1 LAISSGGFTT
11 HDSRPTTLKM
21 TDFIPGL
28 QLCEALYREA
38 VAPILA
44 REFPKLPYSAARMGT
59 GSDVLGFD
67 TVRSTDHEW
76 GPRLLL
82 FLSEADAAT
91 HGPAIIETLRHML
104 PRKIRGYPTN
114 FCPTDEVRVSVLQPV
129 ESGPVEHKVEV
140 TTLSQFLQ
148 KRLGITS
155 AQELDVLDWLT
166 FSAQALLEVTA
177 GALFHDGLGTL
188 AEARDLLAYYP
199 HDIWLY
205 LLAAQWARI
214 SQQEPFVGRTGEV
227 GDELGSALIA
237 ADLVQDVMRLGFLM
251 ERRYAPYTKWFGSAF
266 ARLVCASRLTPHLDR
281 VLAARGWQD
290 RQQHLAHAY
299 QIIAAMHNDLGI
311 TEPLSAH
318 TTQFHGRPFLVIEA
332 GRFADA
338 LRNQIRD
345 EWVRNL
351 PEAVG
356 SIDQFVDSTDVLT
369 NAALRRQ
376 AKAIYSSSPSL
387 PSERSVTP

>member
-1 LAISSGGFTT
+1 
-11 HDSRPTTLKM
+11 
-21 TDFIPGL
+21 
-28 QLCEALYREA
+28 
-38 VAPILA
+38 
-44 REFPKLPYSAARMGT
+44 
-59 GSDVLGFD
+59 
-67 TVRSTDHEW
+67 
-76 GPRLLL
+76 
-82 FLSEADAAT
+82 
-91 HGPAIIETLRHML
+91 
-104 PRKIRGYPTN
+104 
-114 FCPTDEVRVSVLQPV
+114 
-129 ESGPVEHKVEV
+129 
-140 TTLSQFLQ
+140 
-148 KRLGITS
+148 
-155 AQELDVLDWLT
+155 
-166 FSAQALLEVTA
+166 
-177 GALFHDGLGTL
+177 
-188 AEARDLLAYYP
+188 
-199 HDIWLY
+199 
-205 LLAAQWARI
+205 
-214 SQQEPFVGRTGEV
+214 
-227 GDELGSALIA
+227 
-237 ADLVQDVMRLGFLM
+237 M
-251 ERRYAPYTKWFGSAF
+251 ERRYAPYSKWFGSAF
-266 ARLVCASRLTPHLDR
+266 TSLACASQLTPHLDR

>member
-1 LAISSGGFTT
+1 
-11 HDSRPTTLKM
+11 M
-21 TDFIPGL
+21 TEFIPGL
-28 QLCEALYREA
+28 QLSEALYREA

-44 REFPKLPYSAARMGT
+44 REFPGLVHSAARIGT

-67 TVRSTDHEW
+67 TARSTDHEW

-82 FLSEADAAT
+82 FLGESDASTQGA
-91 HGPAIIETLRHML
+91 AIAETLRHTL
-104 PRKIRGYPTN
+104 PPEIRGYPTH
-114 FCPTDEVRVSVLQPV
+114 FGPTHEAGVSVLQPV
-129 ESGPVEHKVEV
+129 EHGPVEHKVEV
-140 TTLSQFLQ
+140 TTLSRFLQ
-148 KRLGITS
+148 ERLGIPS

-166 FSAQALLEVTA
+166 FSEQALLEVTT

-188 AEARDLLAYYP
+188 AETRALLAYYP
-199 HDIWLY
+199 HDVWLH

-251 ERRYAPYTKWFGSAF
+251 ERRYAPYSKWFGSAF
-266 ARLVCASRLTPHLDR
+266 ARLACAVRLAPRLDA
-281 VLAARGWQD
+281 VLAARRWHD
-290 RQQHLAHAY
+290 RQQHLVHAY

-311 TEPLSAH
+311 TEPLSTQAS
-318 TTQFHGRPFLVIEA
+318 QFHGRPFLVIQA
-332 GRFADA
+332 GEFADA
-338 LRNQIRD
+338 IRD
-345 EWVRNL
+345 QIQDERVRNL

-356 SIDQFVDSTDVLT
+356 SIDQFVDATDVLS

-376 AKAIYSSSPSL
+376 AKAIYG
-387 PSERSVTP
+387 SV

>member
-1 LAISSGGFTT
+1 
-11 HDSRPTTLKM
+11 M

-28 QLCEALYREA
+28 QLSEVLYREA

-44 REFPKLPYSAARMGT
+44 REFPKLPYSAARIGT

-82 FLSEADAAT
+82 FLAESNAAT
-91 HGPAIIETLRHML
+91 HGPEIVETLRHTL

-114 FCPTDEVRVSVLQPV
+114 FCPTDEAGVSVLQPV
-129 ESGPVEHKVEV
+129 ESGPVEHKVQV
-140 TTLSQFLQ
+140 TTLPRFLQ
-148 KRLGITS
+148 ERLGITS
-155 AQELDVLDWLT
+155 AHELDVLDWLT
-166 FSAQALLEVTA
+166 VSEQALLEVTA

-214 SQQEPFVGRTGEV
+214 AQQEPFVGRTGEV

-237 ADLVQDVMRLGFLM
+237 ADLVRDVMRLGFLM
-251 ERRYAPYTKWFGSAF
+251 ERRYAPYSKWFGSAF
-266 ARLVCASRLTPHLDR
+266 DRLACADQLTPQLDA

-290 RQQHLAHAY
+290 RQQHLVHAY
-299 QIIAAMHNDLGI
+299 QIIAAMHNEMGI
-311 TEPLSAH
+311 TEPLSVHA
-318 TTQFHGRPFLVIEA
+318 TQFHGRPFLVIEA

-338 LRNQIRD
+338 LRDQIQD
-345 EWVRNL
+345 ERVRNL

-356 SIDQFVDSTDVLT
+356 SIDQFVGSTDVLSNT
-369 NAALRRQ
+369 TVRRR
-376 AKAIYSSSPSL
+376 ARPIY
-387 PSERSVTP
+387 RSV